1 MNAVT
6 LIGRMTREP
15 ETTETKAGKKI
26 CRMGIAVDNAVA
38 EGQTL
43 FIDVVAFA
51 RQAETCQQ
59 YLGKGDLVGV
69 EGRLDL
75 NQWNG
80 PDGKQRSKHS
90 VIARRVEFLEKRL
103 GRAKGAA
110 ETLEERQPDLAQAA

>member
-6 LIGRMTREP
+6 LIGRMTRDP
-15 ETTETKAGKKI
+15 ESTESKSGTKI
-26 CRMGIAVDNAVA
+26 CRMGIAVDNAR
-38 EGQTL
+38 EDGQTL

-51 RQAETCQQ
+51 RQATTCQQ
-59 YLGKGDLVGV
+59 FLGKGDLVGV
-69 EGRLDL
+69 EGRLDF

-90 VIARRVEFLEKRL
+90 VIANRVEFLEKRL

-110 ETLEERQPDLAQAA
+110 ETIGERDELAEAA